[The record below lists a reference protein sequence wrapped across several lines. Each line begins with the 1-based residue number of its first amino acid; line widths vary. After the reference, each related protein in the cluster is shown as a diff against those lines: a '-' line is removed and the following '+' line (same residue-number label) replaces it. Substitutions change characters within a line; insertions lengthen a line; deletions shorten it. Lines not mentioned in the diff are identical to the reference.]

1 RRRAV
6 RTAHGP
12 HLARAPRRTRR
23 ADRNPG
29 RPDRHPRRPV
39 QSALMAAQ
47 LDPAFLVQWVRAE
60 VEDEPGLFEALCSR
74 AQADGLT
81 EEEAEVDVAGQPAER
96 RGLLD
101 ASGRAAG
108 DLWLSEVRA
117 ARGATEKL
125 ERSASAACLA
135 GLRATPGAADGLG
148 PLARRRG

>member
-1 RRRAV
+1 RRPV

-12 HLARAPRRTRR
+12 HLARAPRRARG

-29 RPDRHPRRPV
+29 RPDRYPRCPV

-47 LDPAFLVQWVRAE
+47 LDPAFLVAWVRAE
-60 VEDEPGLFEALCSR
+60 IEAEPGLFDALCSR

-81 EEEAEVDVAGQPAER
+81 EGEAEVDVAGQLAER

-101 ASGRAAG
+101 ALERAAG
-108 DLWLSEVRA
+108 DLWLSEVRE

-125 ERSASAACLA
+125 ERSDRAACVA
-135 GLRATPGAADGLG
+135 WLRATPGAAGRLE
-148 PLARRRG
+148 